1 LWCFA
6 EGFGENEGEQRGVG
20 WSIATASDGREDVE
34 RTDSLVATL
43 QWRDPGLLDRGFG
56 GAAVIGHWRAHR
68 TRLRSHPGAVRGPS
82 GDCWKKLSPLPH
94 PVLLPSA
101 SGPLQFPGER
111 GTISTSPDKSMTDAI
126 AYLIAHR
133 KSRQDRLP
141 IRAGEEAALS
151 LDLSFVGEPWWPLV
165 VPDTKPK
172 GEPTHTISALQQI
185 PASNADGFLTHPRT

>member
-1 LWCFA
+1 VQLFRVGGLWCFA

-43 QWRDPGLLDRGFG
+43 HGVTLAYLTEGSVEQRLSAIGELIEPDSDRILEQCEAHQATAGRKYLPFLTRFYSHQRAALYNFLESVELL
-56 GAAVIGHWRAHR
+56 
-68 TRLRSHPGAVRGPS
+68 
-82 GDCWKKLSPLPH
+82 
-94 PVLLPSA
+94 
-101 SGPLQFPGER
+101 
-111 GTISTSPDKSMTDAI
+111 STSPDKSMTDAI

-151 LDLSFVGEPWWPLV
+151 LDLSFVGEPW
-165 VPDTKPK
+165 
-172 GEPTHTISALQQI
+172 
-185 PASNADGFLTHPRT
+185 